1 MTLQVTNLSINHD
14 AIEAVQDLTFSINE
28 GELAAVIGANGAG
41 KTTLLRALSGLKN
54 PKSGSAT
61 WRDNSMIGKRPE
73 DLVRMGILHVSDGKT
88 VIPELTVKEN
98 LALGG
103 LWRKDKT
110 DVAKATTEVL
120 ELFPKL
126 GQRLAQRADTLSGG
140 ERQMLAIGRCLV
152 ARPELFM
159 LDEPSLGLA
168 PIIIEQ
174 IFTAL
179 NDLRKRTGLTV
190 LLVEQNAMSALE
202 IADKGIIINLGKL
215 VAQGAARDLINDP
228 TLQAAYLGY

>member
-1 MTLQVTNLSINHD
+1 
-14 AIEAVQDLTFSINE
+14 
-28 GELAAVIGANGAG
+28 
-41 KTTLLRALSGLKN
+41 
-54 PKSGSAT
+54 
-61 WRDNSMIGKRPE
+61 
-73 DLVRMGILHVSDGKT
+73 
-88 VIPELTVKEN
+88 
-98 LALGG
+98 
-103 LWRKDKT
+103 
-110 DVAKATTEVL
+110 
-120 ELFPKL
+120 
-126 GQRLAQRADTLSGG
+126 
-140 ERQMLAIGRCLV
+140 
-152 ARPELFM
+152 M

>member
-110 DVAKATTEVL
+110 DVAKATIEVL

-152 ARPELFM
+152 ARPELLM